1 MPRAG
6 PAPSTPRPE
15 AEAGE
20 QAPWWVGHPIVRYP
34 IMAVLVGAALSWRVL
49 DGETGTLVGAALT
62 MPVGILG
69 VVSSV
74 LHLRGTLPPLGPRM
88 RRTSPVA
95 GVLAGAAVVVASVTL
110 FAAELVADIDDD
122 GMPYAGGLYSV
133 RGAGGH
139 SRPRAGREPGRLVA
153 RSVAPAVRPTL
164 RPVTSGTSAA
174 SADSATSA
182 ASADSPTDA

>member
-1 MPRAG
+1 MTTASPAPRRPG
-6 PAPSTPRPE
+6 PSTPRPE

-34 IMAVLVGAALSWRVL
+34 IMAVLVGAALSWRVV

-69 VVSSV
+69 MVSSV

-122 GMPYAGGLYSV
+122 GMPYAGGLYAS
-133 RGAGGH
+133 A
-139 SRPRAGREPGRLVA
+139 ALVA
-153 RSVAPAVRPTL
+153 TAVLVQVVSLADSWPDRWRPPHARRSAS
-164 RPVTSGTSAA
+164 VT
-174 SADSATSA
+174 SATSA
-182 ASADSPTDA
+182 ASADSLTDA